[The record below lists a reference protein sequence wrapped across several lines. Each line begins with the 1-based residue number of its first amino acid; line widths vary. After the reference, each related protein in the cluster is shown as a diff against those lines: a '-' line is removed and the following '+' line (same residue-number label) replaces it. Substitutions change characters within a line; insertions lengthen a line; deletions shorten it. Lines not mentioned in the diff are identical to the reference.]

1 MFRMNRAA
9 GNEMGLVPPQI
20 LCDRQPARASVRSA
34 RIYSTLLIR
43 AGQLSELVLVGQE
56 SGSKARMP
64 SVWR

>member
-9 GNEMGLVPPQI
+9 GNEMGLVPPQV

-34 RIYSTLLIR
+34 HIHSTLLIQS
-43 AGQLSELVLVGQE
+43 GQLGELVLAGQE
-56 SGSKARMP
+56 SGSKARMT